1 MSRLGKS
8 ISVRLHESRLRL
20 LENWNARDVVSK
32 FYLTGK
38 LFSLL
43 PVLVFVVVSRDV
55 ELFAAF
61 ALPSMALFCAG
72 FMKWAIPIVLR
83 IFASARSRWLWII
96 PQTLLFPFCISL
108 ARGAVASSTG
118 LPPQFFDLTVAL
130 ISILFVP
137 LAWIFLV
144 AGISLAGAVFGT
156 FSWSLGRT
164 FARFSEYFKTIYSL
178 SSAPLVP
185 SKKTGGQ
192 VSDHLIGYF
201 VTLILLLGL
210 SSVYEEH
217 VRRPDIIRLLVY
229 VLDFN
234 RVTIYP
240 GLKHDVPLRLIDNG
254 KVAYATRTG
263 WNVNIVVEELPSTHA
278 NVVAQQAN
286 DEVL

>member
-1 MSRLGKS
+1 MSRLGKLV
-8 ISVRLHESRLRL
+8 SVWLHESRLRL
-20 LENWNARDVVSK
+20 LENWNARDVVKK

-38 LFSLL
+38 LFSVL
-43 PVLVFVVVSRDV
+43 PILIFVFVSRDV
-55 ELFAAF
+55 ELFSAF

-72 FMKWAIPIVLR
+72 FMKWAIPSVLR

-108 ARGAVASSTG
+108 ARGAVAFSTG

-144 AGISLAGAVFGT
+144 SGVSLAGAVFGT
-156 FSWSLGRT
+156 FTWSLGRT
-164 FARFSEYFKTIYSL
+164 FARFVEYFKTICSL
-178 SSAPLVP
+178 SPAPSMP
-185 SKKTGGQ
+185 SKNAGGQ

-201 VTLILLLGL
+201 VTLTLLLGL

-263 WNVNIVVEELPSTHA
+263 WNVSIVVEELPPTHA
-278 NVVAQQAN
+278 NVVAQ
-286 DEVL
+286 